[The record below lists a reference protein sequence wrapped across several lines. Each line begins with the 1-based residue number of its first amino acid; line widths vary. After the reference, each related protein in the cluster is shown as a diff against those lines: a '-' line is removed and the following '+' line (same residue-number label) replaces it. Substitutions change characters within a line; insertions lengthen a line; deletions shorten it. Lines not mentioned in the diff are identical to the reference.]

1 MPSLPDRHSLEALR
15 AWDTPTICN
24 ALEIV
29 APARRAIGFTRRP
42 LVACF
47 PEMKPVV
54 AFARTALIRSR
65 EPHPRDRESANRIR
79 LGYYEHIAAKP
90 MPSLS
95 VIQDIDAPDTGFGA
109 FWGEV
114 QPHVHAGLGCVGVIT
129 DGSVRDLDAMAPNF
143 LVLAGSIMPSHAYVH
158 LVEFGGTVSVAGMVV
173 SADDIIHADRHGA
186 VVIPPDA
193 VAKSPAAVAL
203 STRRGRRIRPACLPA
218 RARRAGPAPTR
229 PNRADRPGAPHRRPM
244 PPARTTSVRPGPC
257 RPSDTRRSPRRS
269 VSARGHRANRTA
281 SFRIGE

>member
-29 APARRAIGFTRRP
+29 VPARRAIGFTRRP

-54 AFARTALIRSR
+54 AFARTAMIRSR

-79 LGYYEHIAAKP
+79 LGYYEHIAAEP
-90 MPSLS
+90 LPSLS

-114 QPHVHAGLGCVGVIT
+114 QTHVHKGLGW
-129 DGSVRDLDAMAPNF
+129 
-143 LVLAGSIMPSHAYVH
+143 
-158 LVEFGGTVSVAGMVV
+158 VSVAGMIV
-173 SADDIIHADRHGA
+173 SANDIIHADRHGA

-193 VAKSPAAVAL
+193 VAKIPAAVDL
-203 STRRGRRIRPACLPA
+203 LTRREKVLIEASKQ
-218 RARRAGPAPTR
+218 
-229 PNRADRPGAPHRRPM
+229 PGFSIDELRKAYREQDEIH
-244 PPARTTSVRPGPC
+244 
-257 RPSDTRRSPRRS
+257 
-269 VSARGHRANRTA
+269 
-281 SFRIGE
+281 